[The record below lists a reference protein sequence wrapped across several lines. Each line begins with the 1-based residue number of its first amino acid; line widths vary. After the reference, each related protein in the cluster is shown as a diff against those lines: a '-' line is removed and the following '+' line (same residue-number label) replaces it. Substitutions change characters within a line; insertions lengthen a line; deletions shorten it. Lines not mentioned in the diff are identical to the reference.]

1 MHNVNKD
8 EILEKLPQINEIK
21 NLELRNNV
29 LEMWCEFF
37 EESELENLEDA
48 LFVSCC
54 PDYSLIKHTRYV
66 TDMMISIARE
76 TEKNLGW
83 EIDWDILI
91 ASGLLHD
98 VSKPIELARE
108 GDKIVK
114 THLGK
119 VYQHGFLAAAEALKR
134 SLPEKIISNII
145 THTGNSKI
153 VPNNNE
159 GIILYYADMIDTDL
173 HYFEVDKPL
182 YIAMQK

>member
-1 MHNVNKD
+1 MSKVTAE
-8 EILEKLPQINEIK
+8 EISKQLPQVNEIK
-21 NLELRNNV
+21 DPELKKNI
-29 LEMWCEFF
+29 LEMWCDFF
-37 EESELENLEDA
+37 EESEWENIGDA
-48 LFVSCC
+48 IFVSCC
-54 PDYSLIKHTRYV
+54 PDYPLLQHTRYV
-66 TDMMISIARE
+66 TDMMISIAIE

-83 EIDWDILI
+83 EIDWDVLI

-98 VSKPIELARE
+98 VSKPLEAVMKGNE
-108 GDKIVK
+108 IVK

-119 VYQHGFLAAAEALKR
+119 VYQHGFLAAAEALR
-134 SLPEKIISNII
+134 RNLPEKVISNII

-173 HYFEVDKPL
+173 HYFSIGKPL